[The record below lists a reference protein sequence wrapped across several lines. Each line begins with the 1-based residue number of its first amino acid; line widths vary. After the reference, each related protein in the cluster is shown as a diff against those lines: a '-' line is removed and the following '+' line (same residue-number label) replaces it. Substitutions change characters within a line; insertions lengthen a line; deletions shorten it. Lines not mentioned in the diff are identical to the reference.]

1 MSWDFVERRNFVR
14 VKIPCK
20 ITILQPSD
28 LTLDCHTENISA
40 GGIRV
45 MIGEKLGISSIVNL
59 VIYVPGQEPIL
70 CQGKV
75 IWSFARKTK
84 ESPASLFFDTG
95 IEFSSIEDK
104 DVEAIKELVLSLARR
119 N

>member
-20 ITILQPSD
+20 MTLFQPRD
-28 LTLDCHTENISA
+28 RTLSCHTENISA

-45 MIGEKLGISSIVNL
+45 MLGEKLGISSIINL
-59 VIYVPGQEPIL
+59 AIYTPGKNPII

-75 IWSFARKTK
+75 IWSFSRKTK

-95 IEFSSIEDK
+95 IEFSTIQDK
-104 DVEAIKELVLSLARR
+104 DVEAIKELILSLAR
-119 N
+119 